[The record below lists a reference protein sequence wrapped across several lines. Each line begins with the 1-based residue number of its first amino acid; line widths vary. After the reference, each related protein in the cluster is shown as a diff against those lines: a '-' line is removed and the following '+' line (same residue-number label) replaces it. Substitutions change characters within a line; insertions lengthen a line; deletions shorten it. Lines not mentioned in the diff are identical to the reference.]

1 MKTYF
6 QPFDDD
12 DDTGSPSNL
21 TPIIERKVNKPFV
34 KKDTVL
40 NFENEI
46 LKPHYQ

>member
-12 DDTGSPSNL
+12 DDTGSPSHL
-21 TPIIERKVNKPFV
+21 TPINERKVNKPFV